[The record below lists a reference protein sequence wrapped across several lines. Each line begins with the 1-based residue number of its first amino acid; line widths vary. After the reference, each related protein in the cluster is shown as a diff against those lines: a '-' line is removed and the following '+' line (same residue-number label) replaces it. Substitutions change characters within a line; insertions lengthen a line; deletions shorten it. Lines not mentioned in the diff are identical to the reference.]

1 MAFDGITIHSLVFEL
16 SDKLT
21 DGRIVKIAQPEKD
34 ALLLQIKTH
43 SGEAGRKQYRLLLS
57 ANASLPLIY
66 LTQENKPSPLTAPN
80 FCMLLRKHLNNCRI
94 VSITQVGM
102 ERVVKM
108 ELEHRDEL
116 GDLCT
121 KYLYV
126 ELMGKHSNI
135 IFTDDSDMILDS
147 IKHVSGLVSSV
158 REVLPGRQYF
168 IPGMEEKHNPLEI
181 TQEEFLET
189 VCGKPLPIFKA
200 LYTSLTGFSPAMANE
215 VCHQAM
221 FTPTDSMQSLS
232 EDLKLHLYHTFARIM
247 EDVRENRFTPAILFH
262 DDEPVEF
269 YVLPVTVS
277 TQTSLQEFSSV
288 SELLETYYSAR
299 DVHARIRQKSADLRK
314 IVSTA
319 LERTVKKYD
328 LQRRQLKDTEKRDK
342 YKVYGELLNTYGYSC
357 EPGAKSLTCENY
369 YTSKEITIP
378 LDDTMDAAANAK
390 RYFEKYN
397 KLKRTFD
404 ALTKQIAETE
414 SDITHLESIRT
425 SLDIARQ
432 EADLGAIKEE
442 LVQYGYIKKHS
453 GGKKEKNPAK
463 SKPLHYISSD
473 GYHMYVGKN
482 NFQNDELT
490 FHFADGG
497 DWWFHA
503 KGMTGSHVIVKTRG
517 EELPDRTFEEAAKL
531 AGYYSSGKDA
541 PKVEIDYIEKKHVK
555 KPNGSKPGFVVY
567 YTNYSMIIKPDID
580 GIEEIK

>member
-43 SGEAGRKQYRLLLS
+43 SEEAGRKQYRLLLS

-181 TQEEFLET
+181 TQEEFLEI

-215 VCHQAM
+215 VCHQAL
-221 FTPTDSMQSLS
+221 FSPTDSMQSLS

-369 YTSKEITIP
+369 YTNKEITIP

-414 SDITHLESIRT
+414 SDITHLQSIRT

-453 GGKKEKNPAK
+453 SEKKEKNPAK